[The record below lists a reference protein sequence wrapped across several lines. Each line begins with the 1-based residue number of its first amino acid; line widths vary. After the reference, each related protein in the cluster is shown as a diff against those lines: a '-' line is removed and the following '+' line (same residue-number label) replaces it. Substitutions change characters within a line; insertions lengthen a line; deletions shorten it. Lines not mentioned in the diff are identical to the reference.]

1 MGQSGIQTR
10 FWEKVIREME
20 GTDLMAVTELG
31 ENSQSDLDQAE
42 AASWSVRLGKA
53 PPLSPGSQGEVLL
66 GAEMG
71 GTA

>member
-1 MGQSGIQTR
+1 MGQSGIRTR

-31 ENSQSDLDQAE
+31 GNSQSDLDQAE

-53 PPLSPGSQGEVLL
+53 PSSSQSEVLL
-66 GAEMG
+66 GTEMG
-71 GTA
+71 ETA